1 MTKTWHRPTLWLA
14 RVMAALTL
22 VALGGLLFDGRV
34 LQGSPVWL
42 KPLKFAL
49 SLTLYSATLS
59 WMLSLAH
66 KGKRWTSGLGTT
78 IAAIMFADVGMIV
91 VQAAR
96 GTFSHYNT
104 SQDFWNVLT
113 QNMFKYTIPVMF
125 LANVALAVVLSF
137 QKLRDRQTT
146 WGVRTGLY
154 LAVLG
159 MASGYLMAGQGKRAT
174 TTDATGH
181 EIVLRGGNTVGAPDG
196 GEHMPVTAWSTTGG
210 DLRIPHFFGMH
221 GLQVMI
227 LVAFAVTALA
237 LSERARVRLVGVA
250 AAGYT
255 GTFALLTWQAMRGEP
270 LVHPSTLTLVLFAG
284 LVALVAAGV
293 AWTVT
298 LEKATPAPVR
308 LPVRPR

>member
-14 RVMAALTL
+14 WAMAALTL
-22 VALGGLLFDGRV
+22 VSLGGLLFDGRV

-42 KPLKFAL
+42 KPFKFAV
-49 SLTLYSATLS
+49 SLAVYSATLS

-66 KGKRWTSGLGTT
+66 RGRRFTSGLGTT
-78 IAAIMFADVGMIV
+78 IAVIMFADVGLIA

-125 LANVALAVVLSF
+125 FANVALAIVLSV
-137 QKLRDRQTT
+137 QRLRDRQTT
-146 WGVRTGLY
+146 WGIRTGLY

-159 MASGYLMAGQGKRAT
+159 MASGYLMVGQGKRSTA
-174 TTDATGH
+174 TDAAGH
-181 EIVLRGGNTVGAPDG
+181 EIGLRGGNTVGAPDG
-196 GEHMPVTAWSTTGG
+196 GDGIPVTAWSTTGG

-221 GLQVMI
+221 GLQVMV
-227 LVAFAVTALA
+227 LVALAVTALS

-250 AAGYT
+250 AFGY
-255 GTFALLTWQAMRGEP
+255 GGLFALLTWQALRGEP
-270 LVHPSTLTLVLFAG
+270 LVHPSTTTLVVLAG

-293 AWTVT
+293 AWTIT
-298 LEKATPAPVR
+298 LDRAAPAPAR
-308 LPVRPR
+308 QPVRPR